1 MRRREFIIVGGAAAI
16 WSFAARAQR
25 GERMPRIGVFIGYAE
40 SDPEAQSFL
49 KAFVDE
55 LQVQGWTVG
64 GNLRIDIR
72 WAGADAAQ
80 IPALAKDLVEL
91 KPDVIFCNSTPV
103 TDALVRATK
112 TVPIVFTI
120 VSDPVGAGF
129 VASLPR
135 PGGNVTGFI
144 NVDSSM
150 AGKWLELLKEI
161 APGVKRVAI
170 MFNPE
175 TAPDRGLYFLRP
187 FEAAAPSFAVEPIA
201 APVHDDGD
209 IEKVI
214 TSLGREP
221 GGGLVVET
229 DSFLVVHRAT
239 VITQAFR
246 NKVPAMYP
254 LRIHAMDGGL
264 LPYGANNIDLFRRAA
279 PYVDTASCGAQIQ
292 LSYRSKCRPN
302 MK

>member
-1 MRRREFIIVGGAAAI
+1 MRRREFIIGGAAAI

-72 WAGADAAQ
+72 WAGADAAR

-112 TVPIVFTI
+112 TIPIVFTI

-135 PGGNVTGFI
+135 PTGETSPGLSTSK
-144 NVDSSM
+144 SSM

-161 APGVKRVAI
+161 APGVKRVS
-170 MFNPE
+170 
-175 TAPDRGLYFLRP
+175 D
-187 FEAAAPSFAVEPIA
+187 
-201 APVHDDGD
+201 
-209 IEKVI
+209 
-214 TSLGREP
+214 
-221 GGGLVVET
+221 
-229 DSFLVVHRAT
+229 T
-239 VITQAFR
+239 V
-246 NKVPAMYP
+246 
-254 LRIHAMDGGL
+254 
-264 LPYGANNIDLFRRAA
+264 
-279 PYVDTASCGAQIQ
+279 
-292 LSYRSKCRPN
+292 
-302 MK
+302 